1 MNRNWYAVYTTVR
14 HEKKVNEALV
24 EKGIET
30 FLPLREVLSQWKDRR
45 KRIKIPL
52 FPGYLF
58 INICLEDRWRV
69 LSTRGTLRIVGSG
82 GVPIPVSL
90 DQIGAIKRVLESR
103 VECDCYPYLT
113 QGREVVVVNGPLEGI
128 KGRILERRG
137 NYRIIISVDTIRRSV
152 SVEVDPRD
160 IELV

>member
-1 MNRNWYAVYTTVR
+1 MVR

-24 EKGIET
+24 EKSIET

-58 INICLEDRWRV
+58 VNIALEDRWRV
-69 LSTRGTLRIVGSG
+69 LSARGALRIVGLG

-90 DQIGAIKRVLESR
+90 DQIEAIKRVLESR
-103 VECDCYPYLT
+103 VEYDCYPYLT

-128 KGRILERRG
+128 KGRILERRS
-137 NYRIIISVDTIRRSV
+137 NYRIIISVDTIKRSV

>member
-1 MNRNWYAVYTTVR
+1 MNRNWYAVYTMVR

-24 EKGIET
+24 EKSIET

-58 INICLEDRWRV
+58 INIALEDRWRV

-90 DQIGAIKRVLESR
+90 DQIEAIKRVLESR

-137 NYRIIISVDTIRRSV
+137 NYRIIISVDTIKRSV

>member
-1 MNRNWYAVYTTVR
+1 MVR

-24 EKGIET
+24 EKSIET

-58 INICLEDRWRV
+58 INIALEDRWRV

-90 DQIGAIKRVLESR
+90 DQIEAIKRVLESR